1 VRVVVLSLVLFLSG
15 CSFKVAEFYS
25 HHQSI
30 QNPNQVALVKGV
42 NEFRQGTYTSS
53 IIKIDAVDYE
63 PLPGKGAYSV
73 ELLPGTYTLSIYYV
87 MPYGE
92 MEYHAE
98 TELVINVEAGGTYQL
113 KDDPNKNLEDVQ
125 LTIEKI

>member
-1 VRVVVLSLVLFLSG
+1 VRILLLSLVLFLSG
-15 CSFKVAEFYS
+15 CTFKVAEIYS
-25 HHQSI
+25 HHQGTLN
-30 QNPNQVALVKGV
+30 QNQVALVKGV

-63 PLPGKGAYSV
+63 ALPGKGAYSV

-98 TELVINVEAGGTYQL
+98 AELIINVEAGKTYQL
-113 KDDPNKNLEDVQ
+113 KDDPNKNLKEVH
-125 LTIEKI
+125 LIIEQI

>member
-1 VRVVVLSLVLFLSG
+1 VRIVLFSLMLILSG

-25 HHQSI
+25 HHQNTLNKS
-30 QNPNQVALVKGV
+30 QVALVKGV

-98 TELVINVEAGGTYQL
+98 TELVINVEAGKSYQL
-113 KDDPNKNLEDVQ
+113 KDDPNKNLEEVH
-125 LTIEKI
+125 LTIEQI